1 MNKYDDFLATPNIEI
16 LWEVIA
22 EVKIFESRGAFESAL
37 TAFYET
43 ENHKNL
49 DLVLLN
55 KAFISSLFE
64 SSSQQQQQPMQ
75 KQPFQQQQQQQPYQQ
90 QPMQKQPI
98 TFEELQ
104 HEKISQF
111 EIQLSEK
118 EDDFKQAMARPMPQ
132 QIPNFRDKMDEPLT
146 EIEMIM
152 KRTIAERNYDIAQIV
167 SATPNPNQNATINQL
182 KPQETS
188 IKKEKLSPLFFASLR
203 EQQNKQE
210 IKYIKIDNTSVRET
224 PVPIDLD
231 KLEKSEKSEKHI
243 SWDHDIQY
251 SDGVV
256 FEEKEPASNR
266 QVKSPPNRIEQMKK
280 IHDETLEV
288 FRKKN
293 ADYGDSFAT
302 YGIIGILIRIEDKMR
317 RAISI
322 SKNGVTLVADEG
334 IRDTLLD
341 LHNYA
346 AMGLM
351 LLDEE

>member
-1 MNKYDDFLATPNIEI
+1 MNKCDEFLEASNIEI
-16 LWEVIA
+16 LWEVI
-22 EVKIFESRGAFESAL
+22 EVTSIFKNRGSFETCL
-37 TAFYET
+37 IGFYES
-43 ENHKNL
+43 ENTQYS
-49 DLVLLN
+49 DLVMLN
-55 KAFISSLFE
+55 KAFIKSIISRSSHMTQH
-64 SSSQQQQQPMQ
+64 SQQP
-75 KQPFQQQQQQQPYQQ
+75 QQQQQQPQQ
-90 QPMQKQPI
+90 QPQQQQQQIKVPI
-98 TFEELQ
+98 TFEELKNQ
-104 HEKISQF
+104 KLSQF
-111 EIQLSEK
+111 EIQLTEK
-118 EDDFKQAMARPMPQ
+118 QDDFNQAMARPMPQ

-146 EIEMIM
+146 EIELIM

-167 SATPNPNQNATINQL
+167 NANANTNVNEL

-188 IKKEKLSPLFFASLR
+188 IKKEKLSPLFFSK
-203 EQQNKQE
+203 QQTNPE
-210 IKYIKIDNTSVRET
+210 IKYIKIDNNSVRET
-224 PVPIDLD
+224 PIPIDLD
-231 KLEKSEKSEKHI
+231 TDKSEKHI
-243 SWDHDIQY
+243 SWDKDIQKN
-251 SDGVV
+251 SDGVL
-256 FEEKEPASNR
+256 FEQKETPP
-266 QVKSPPNRIEQMKK
+266 SPPNRVDQMKK

-351 LLDEE
+351 LLDEK

>member
-1 MNKYDDFLATPNIEI
+1 MNKCDDFLAGPNVEI

-22 EVKIFESRGAFESAL
+22 EVKIFKNRGAFESAL

-64 SSSQQQQQPMQ
+64 SSSQLQQP
-75 KQPFQQQQQQQPYQQ
+75 K
-90 QPMQKQPI
+90 QKQPI

-111 EIQLSEK
+111 EIQLTEK

-146 EIEMIM
+146 EIESIM

-167 SATPNPNQNATINQL
+167 SSNPNPNQNAL

-203 EQQNKQE
+203 EQQAKPE

-231 KLEKSEKSEKHI
+231 KAEKQEKHI
-243 SWDHDIQY
+243 SWDHDIQKKFFY
-251 SDGVV
+251 NSDGVV
-256 FEEKEPASNR
+256 FEEKESPLLSVPYSISPPLSPR
-266 QVKSPPNRIEQMKK
+266 QVKLPPNRIEQMKK

-322 SKNGVTLVADEG
+322 SKNSVTLVADEG

-351 LLDEE
+351 LMDEE

>member
-1 MNKYDDFLATPNIEI
+1 MNKCHDFLAASNIEI

-22 EVKIFESRGAFESAL
+22 EVKIFKNRNAFESVL

-55 KAFISSLFE
+55 KAFISSILFE
-64 SSSQQQQQPMQ
+64 HSP
-75 KQPFQQQQQQQPYQQ
+75 QQQQQQQHQHQQ
-90 QPMQKQPI
+90 QQQQKIPI
-98 TFEELQ
+98 TYEELQ
-104 HEKISQF
+104 HQKLSQF
-111 EIQLSEK
+111 EIKLTEK

-132 QIPNFRDKMDEPLT
+132 QIPNFRDKMDEPMT

-167 SATPNPNQNATINQL
+167 STNATPNPNQL

-203 EQQNKQE
+203 EEQNKPE
-210 IKYIKIDNTSVRET
+210 IKYIKIDTTSVRET

-231 KLEKSEKSEKHI
+231 KAEKLEKHI
-243 SWDHDIQY
+243 SWDKDIQENIFY
-251 SDGVV
+251 NSDGPLY
-256 FEEKEPASNR
+256 EEKDSLLIKEPQSLSST
-266 QVKSPPNRIEQMKK
+266 QVKTLPNRIEQMKK

-302 YGIIGILIRIEDKMR
+302 YGIIGILVRIEDKMR

-322 SKNGVTLVADEG
+322 SKNGVTLVSDEG

-351 LLDEE
+351 LMDEE

>member
-1 MNKYDDFLATPNIEI
+1 MNKTHDFLTASNIEI
-16 LWEVIA
+16 LWEVIS
-22 EVKIFESRGAFESAL
+22 EQNIHYNKGAFKSAL
-37 TAFYET
+37 TEFYER
-43 ENHKNL
+43 ENTKHV

-55 KAFISSLFE
+55 KAFISSVF
-64 SSSQQQQQPMQ
+64 SAYS
-75 KQPFQQQQQQQPYQQ
+75 QQQQQQQSLR
-90 QPMQKQPI
+90 QKIPI

-104 HEKISQF
+104 NEKLSHF
-111 EIQLSEK
+111 EIKLTEK
-118 EDDFKQAMARPMPQ
+118 EDDFKQSMTRHMPQ

-146 EIEMIM
+146 EIELIM

-167 SATPNPNQNATINQL
+167 STNPNPNVNTNQL

-203 EQQNKQE
+203 EPQNKPE
-210 IKYIKIDNTSVRET
+210 IKYIKIDNAS

-231 KLEKSEKSEKHI
+231 NPEKSEKPEKHI
-243 SWDHDIQY
+243 SWDHDIQKEFFY
-251 SDGVV
+251 NSVGVV
-256 FEEKEPASNR
+256 FEEKETQSSTR

-280 IHDETLEV
+280 VHDETLEV

-302 YGIIGILIRIEDKMR
+302 YGIIGILIRIEDKLR

-322 SKNGVTLVADEG
+322 SKSGVSLVADEG

-351 LLDEE
+351 LMDEE